1 MVPSRIG
8 LGEWVEFLKKSPSQ
22 VAILVKLSLWAR
34 MNVFTTL
41 DSCLQYPAVDSGGC
55 AHRRQLHPILTFH
68 FLQPEEQRGATSLET
83 LKNGAPKDGRDH
95 CVKDDQISL
104 TNASVVILRVL

>member
-68 FLQPEEQRGATSLET
+68 FLQLEET

>member
-68 FLQPEEQRGATSLET
+68 FLLY
-83 LKNGAPKDGRDH
+83 LKDTIINLLHIVLFVIVYAI
-95 CVKDDQISL
+95 CFTISP
-104 TNASVVILRVL
+104 